1 MNGKGRKMQAMTEV
15 KNGITGSA
23 LKWIALFSMLIDHS
37 AYVFITPI
45 LVNNG
50 IYSVADSS
58 VAYITELIEQG
69 NIGWFYLAYLIM
81 RGVIGRL
88 AFPIYC
94 YCLVEGFG
102 RTGSRAK
109 YAGRLALL
117 SVISE
122 VPFDLAF
129 FRTVFETEH
138 QNVFLTLLLGF
149 LMMWGM
155 EKLDERISN
164 VWLNGFCR
172 IIMFLAAALAAE
184 WISCDYGWKGIWA
197 LMLLYQFRYQ
207 KRAQILAGC
216 IAFIWEPMA
225 LLAFLPISLYKGSKG
240 RQNKLFFYGFYPVHL
255 FVLYMI
261 AAIAG

>member
-1 MNGKGRKMQAMTEV
+1 MAEV
-15 KNGITGSA
+15 KKGITGSM
-23 LKWIALFSMLIDHS
+23 LKWIALFSMLVDHS

-50 IYSVADSS
+50 IYSVADFS
-58 VAYITELIEQG
+58 VAYITELMEKG
-69 NIGWFYLAYLIM
+69 SIGWYYLAYQIM

-94 YCLVEGFG
+94 YCLVEGFF
-102 RTGSRAK
+102 RTGSRVK

-129 FRTVFETEH
+129 FHTVFMTEY

-155 EKLDERISN
+155 EKLNEWISN

-172 IIMFLAAALAAE
+172 ILLFLAVALAAE
-184 WISCDYGWKGIWA
+184 WISCDYGWKGILA

-207 KRAQILAGC
+207 RGMQILAGC
-216 IAFIWEPMA
+216 IAFIWEPTA
-225 LLAFLPISLYKGSKG
+225 LLAFIPIALYNGQKGK
-240 RQNKLFFYGFYPVHL
+240 QKKLLFYGFYPVHL
-255 FVLYMI
+255 LVLYFL
-261 AAIAG
+261 AEVL